1 MMQSGSQQVIW
12 WRQPDMY
19 KSGLI
24 CKSRALWLKHIG
36 VHPVQMPLLKNSIKE
51 FQWSQLWMP
60 IQRFTRIVF
69 PIISLEHLELKKKKG
84 FSDHCKIPS
93 TLHWNVKISYDRF
106 SFWWVLGFV
115 IPPLRQLAFPER
127 VWLLAERGHARNITI
142 WPASSH
148 ALLTQT
154 HTWKNNGVTG
164 VAHFKLSATT
174 WSRHEPTDTCASK
187 NTQLARMDHPGAHPQ
202 PPPPPTKDLCSHG
215 GSQSWIGWRG
225 YSRAS
230 DNLSTAR

>member
-1 MMQSGSQQVIW
+1 MIYYCPS
-12 WRQPDMY
+12 R
-19 KSGLI
+19 GL
-24 CKSRALWLKHIG
+24 
-36 VHPVQMPLLKNSIKE
+36 
-51 FQWSQLWMP
+51 
-60 IQRFTRIVF
+60 RIVF
-69 PIISLEHLELKKKKG
+69 ISRTPEKKNS
-84 FSDHCKIPS
+84 FLDHCKIPP

-127 VWLLAERGHARNITI
+127 VWLFAERGRARNIAI

-164 VAHFKLSATT
+164 VVQFKLSTST
-174 WSRHEPTDTCASK
+174 RSRHKPTDTCASK
-187 NTQLARMDHPGAHPQ
+187 NTQLARMDHPGAHPHC
-202 PPPPPTKDLCSHG
+202 PRRKIYAHTEGPSR
-215 GSQSWIGWRG
+215 GSGDHG
-225 YSRAS
+225 YSRAP